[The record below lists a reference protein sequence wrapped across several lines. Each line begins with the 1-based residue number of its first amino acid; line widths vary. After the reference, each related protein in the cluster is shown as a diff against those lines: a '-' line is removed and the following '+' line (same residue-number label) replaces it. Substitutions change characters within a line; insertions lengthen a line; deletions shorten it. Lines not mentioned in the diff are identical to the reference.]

1 MPRGKKVILPP
12 LFLPKMTSVI
22 LENKDHPLDASSL
35 IHDSHVLVA
44 KTRYKETAKSCGSC
58 ALALWSN
65 VLGSIE
71 NRIIFKISGIQTC
84 QAKVHI
90 PATVR

>member
-1 MPRGKKVILPP
+1 M
-12 LFLPKMTSVI
+12 
-22 LENKDHPLDASSL
+22 DASSL

-90 PATVR
+90 PATWIFALSLVNTHRDSTIDQLSRLL